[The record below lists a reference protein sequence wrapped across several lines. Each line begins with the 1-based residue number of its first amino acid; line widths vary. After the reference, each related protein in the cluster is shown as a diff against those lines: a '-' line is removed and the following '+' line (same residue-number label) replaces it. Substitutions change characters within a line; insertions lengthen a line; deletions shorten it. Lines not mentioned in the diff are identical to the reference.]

1 MKKLFFIASLM
12 LAATMAA
19 FAQEPVAADGRAE
32 DGSLIKYRRS
42 SLYSVLIKHSGFQY
56 ATEIEGA
63 FRVIPIPD
71 KFNDHNLPM
80 ETRFIESSMDKMKQ
94 GGKKKAE
101 SNLTDIDAFIAS
113 NHVPRELIAKW
124 FDRNPATGAFD
135 MNLIQERGFYDAS
148 QADIKNAGETDR
160 NIAML
165 GDAGEDLIGKT
176 FMIVN
181 DITFVDK
188 GKVSEVAGKS
198 VAILGGIA
206 GALMGSS
213 AVRDLGNMAGA
224 AVNEIDGFTV
234 NITTYLYRLDWNDEI
249 AGTFY
254 KDYWYQGASDPAR
267 RAAFDASDIFKLSY
281 IGETRTSAE
290 NVSSKSFSKKSKEE
304 QMLTVCSR
312 AIDKAIVQLQRAYD
326 EFKVNVPIWKINA
339 EDKTVQVQIGLKE
352 GVNNKSEYEVLMGVM
367 DENGKRSY
375 RRVAMLKPDPEKIWD
390 NRFGAL
396 DEAQAIAQDIANG
409 DAPADAKP
417 GEVSSDTKDKKVK
430 GDKKEK
436 TKGDPTLG
444 ATTFKVT
451 MGMEKIMPGC
461 LVREVTIKREG

>member
-1 MKKLFFIASLM
+1 MKKLFFITALLLGAMAS
-12 LAATMAA
+12 A
-19 FAQEPVAADGRAE
+19 FAQDTPNADGRAD

-42 SLYSVLIKHSGFQY
+42 SLYSVLVKHSGFDY
-56 ATEIEGA
+56 ATEIENA

-80 ETRFIESSMDKMKQ
+80 ETRFIESSMTKMKQ
-94 GGKKKAE
+94 GGKKKADA
-101 SNLTDIDAFIAS
+101 NLQDIDAFVAA
-113 NHVPRELIAKW
+113 NHVPRDLVAKW
-124 FDRNPATGAFD
+124 FERDPGTGAFD

-148 QADIKNAGETDR
+148 QADIKNAGDTDR
-160 NIAML
+160 NIAIL

-206 GALMGSS
+206 GALLGSS
-213 AVRDLGNMAGA
+213 AIRDMGNMAGA

-254 KDYWYQGASDPAR
+254 KEYWYQGAENPAR

-281 IGETRTSAE
+281 IGETKTSAE
-290 NVSSKSFSKKSKEE
+290 NVSSKSFSAKSKEE

-339 EDKTVQVQIGLKE
+339 EEKTVQVQIGLKE
-352 GVNNKSEYEVLMGVM
+352 GVNNKSEYEVLMSVM

-375 RRVAMLKPDPEKIWD
+375 KRVAMLKPDPEKIWD

-409 DAPADAKP
+409 DAPAEAK
-417 GEVSSDTKDKKVK
+417 EAEISSNSKDKKAK
-430 GDKKEK
+430 GGKEK